1 MCTNINNN
9 NTRFKCH
16 QSRIQVF
23 FVKKYLAKTF
33 IYICIKY
40 PNFDLI
46 KNPEH
51 KFREIKKESCCMS
64 VNVHLW
70 SDVGD
75 KDGVDAAKLDVDL
88 ETEVGQGLR
97 RGLVHV
103 LSLWE
108 PNH

>member
-1 MCTNINNN
+1 
-9 NTRFKCH
+9 
-16 QSRIQVF
+16 
-23 FVKKYLAKTF
+23 
-33 IYICIKY
+33 
-40 PNFDLI
+40 
-46 KNPEH
+46 
-51 KFREIKKESCCMS
+51 MS